1 MGIKDRGG
9 EEVTA
14 EWRTLQ
20 DEERNDW
27 YRSPLLERWA
37 ERVA

>member
-1 MGIKDRGG
+1 MGIKEEGE

-14 EWRTLQ
+14 EWRTLH

-27 YRSPLLERWA
+27 YRSPLLERWV
-37 ERVA
+37 EHVA